1 MQWVRFMF
9 TNLINRNR
17 AVLVSPYINF
27 NILLGLNII
36 NALVD
41 SISGKGIV
49 ICSYRVSSELV
60 KKIIDEYKNI
70 GFLNSFACLDNPNVY
85 VIILSNIEAD
95 NLLRCFVNAS
105 KLFVLAERVWS
116 LNKLRNAGWS
126 IYRVK
131 RVDQATYSLL
141 SIYEDEVVLLN
152 IKGYA
157 IYQSQIP
164 EDVMLIYREVLNHVR
179 EFGSIRASDLL
190 RYMVKV
196 LGYDKEFVLNAIRRS
211 IAIGILGYQS
221 GYLFPKMSVN
231 I

>member
-1 MQWVRFMF
+1 MF
-9 TNLINRNR
+9 TNLVNKNR
-17 AVLVSPYINF
+17 AILVSPYINF

-36 NALVD
+36 NELVG
-41 SISGKGIV
+41 SIAEKGIV
-49 ICSYRVSSELV
+49 ICSYKVSPELV
-60 KKIIDEYKNI
+60 KEIIDEYKNVE
-70 GFLNSFACLDNPNVY
+70 FLNSFTCLNNSNVY

-95 NLLRCFVNAS
+95 NLLRCFVNAN
-105 KLFVLAERVWS
+105 KLFAFVERVRL

-141 SIYEDEVVLLN
+141 NIYEDEVILIN
-152 IKGYA
+152 IKGNSV
-157 IYQSQIP
+157 YQSQIP
-164 EDVMLIYREVLNHVR
+164 EDVMLIYREVVNHVR
-179 EFGSIRASDLL
+179 EFGSIKASDLL

-196 LGYDKEFVLNAIRRS
+196 LGYDKEFVLNGIRRS

-221 GYLFPKMSVN
+221 GYLYPKISIN

>member
-1 MQWVRFMF
+1 M
-9 TNLINRNR
+9 
-17 AVLVSPYINF
+17 VSPYINF

-36 NALVD
+36 NELVG
-41 SISGKGIV
+41 SIAEKGIV
-49 ICSYRVSSELV
+49 ICSYKVSSELV
-60 KKIIDEYKNI
+60 KEIIDEYKDVV
-70 GFLNSFACLDNPNVY
+70 FLNSFTCLNNSNVY

-95 NLLRCFVNAS
+95 SLLRCFVNAD
-105 KLFVLAERVWS
+105 KLFVLVEKVWS

-141 SIYEDEVVLLN
+141 NIYEDEVVLLN

-164 EDVMLIYREVLNHVR
+164 EDVILIYREVVNHVR
-179 EFGSIRASDLL
+179 EFGSIKASDLL

-196 LGYDKEFVLNAIRRS
+196 LGYDKEFILNAIRRS

-221 GYLFPKMSVN
+221 GYLFPKILIN
-231 I
+231 A

>member
-1 MQWVRFMF
+1 MF

-17 AVLVSPYINF
+17 AILVSPYINF

-36 NALVD
+36 NELVG
-41 SISGKGIV
+41 SIAEKGIV
-49 ICSYRVSSELV
+49 ICSYKVSSELV
-60 KKIIDEYKNI
+60 KEIIDEYKDVV
-70 GFLNSFACLDNPNVY
+70 FLNSFTCLNNSNVY

-95 NLLRCFVNAS
+95 SLLRCFVNAD
-105 KLFVLAERVWS
+105 KLFVLVEKVWS
-116 LNKLRNAGWS
+116 LNKLRNSGWS

-141 SIYEDEVVLLN
+141 NIYEDEVVLLN

-164 EDVMLIYREVLNHVR
+164 EDVILIYREVVNHVR
-179 EFGSIRASDLL
+179 EFGSIKASDLL

-196 LGYDKEFVLNAIRRS
+196 LGYDKEFILNAIRRS

-221 GYLFPKMSVN
+221 GYLFPKILIN
-231 I
+231 A

>member
-1 MQWVRFMF
+1 MF
-9 TNLINRNR
+9 TNLVNKNR
-17 AVLVSPYINF
+17 AILVSPYINF

-36 NALVD
+36 NELVG
-41 SISGKGIV
+41 SIAEKGIV
-49 ICSYRVSSELV
+49 ICSYKVSPELV
-60 KKIIDEYKNI
+60 KEIIDEYKNVE
-70 GFLNSFACLDNPNVY
+70 FLNSFTCLNNSNVY

-95 NLLRCFVNAS
+95 NLLRCFVNAN
-105 KLFVLAERVWS
+105 KLFAFVERVRL

-141 SIYEDEVVLLN
+141 NIYEDEVVLLN
-152 IKGYA
+152 IKGNSV
-157 IYQSQIP
+157 YQSQIP
-164 EDVMLIYREVLNHVR
+164 EDVMLIYREVVNHVR
-179 EFGSIRASDLL
+179 EFGSIKASDLL

-196 LGYDKEFVLNAIRRS
+196 LGYDKEFVLNGIRRS

-221 GYLFPKMSVN
+221 GYLYPKISIN

>member
-1 MQWVRFMF
+1 MF
-9 TNLINRNR
+9 TNLVNKNR
-17 AVLVSPYINF
+17 AILVSPYINF

-36 NALVD
+36 NELVG
-41 SISGKGIV
+41 SIAEKGIV
-49 ICSYRVSSELV
+49 ICSYKVSPELV
-60 KKIIDEYKNI
+60 KEIIDEYKNVE
-70 GFLNSFACLDNPNVY
+70 FLNSFTCLNNSNVY

-95 NLLRCFVNAS
+95 NLLRCFVNAN
-105 KLFVLAERVWS
+105 KLFAFVERVWF

-141 SIYEDEVVLLN
+141 NIYEDEVILIN
-152 IKGYA
+152 IKGNSV
-157 IYQSQIP
+157 YQSQIP
-164 EDVMLIYREVLNHVR
+164 EDVMLIYREVVNHVR
-179 EFGSIRASDLL
+179 EFGSIKASDLL

-196 LGYDKEFVLNAIRRS
+196 LGYDKEFVLNGIRRS

-221 GYLFPKMSVN
+221 GYLYPKISIN